1 MSKAQYEAVFDSMDA
16 DGSGTVTLE
25 EMKVKLQGHGFRES
39 QIEVIKNPF
48 SFTLLTLLI
57 SIIRSVSTVALQ
69 TYFRAADTKG
79 NEDGKITKE
88 EYLTAMGFASPEEMK
103 YK

>member
-39 QIEVIKNPF
+39 QIEVILNPF
-48 SFTLLTLLI
+48 SFSFNSSDKYNTVRVNCCIADILP
-57 SIIRSVSTVALQ
+57 RS
-69 TYFRAADTKG
+69 
-79 NEDGKITKE
+79 
-88 EYLTAMGFASPEEMK
+88 
-103 YK
+103 

>member
-39 QIEVIKNPF
+39 QIEVILNPF
-48 SFTLLTLLI
+48 SF
-57 SIIRSVSTVALQ
+57 SFNSSDKYNTVRVIYVL
-69 TYFRAADTKG
+69 YFR
-79 NEDGKITKE
+79 
-88 EYLTAMGFASPEEMK
+88 LTSEQLTRKVMRMARLQRK
-103 YK
+103 NT

>member
-39 QIEVIKNPF
+39 QIEVILNPF
-48 SFTLLTLLI
+48 SLNYSFNSFDKYNTVRVNCCIADILP
-57 SIIRSVSTVALQ
+57 RS
-69 TYFRAADTKG
+69 
-79 NEDGKITKE
+79 
-88 EYLTAMGFASPEEMK
+88 
-103 YK
+103 